1 MDDPSVSLLIK
12 LNRDSSQKE
21 IFTMLNQHMLRR
33 RLSEQAQRGL
43 PQRSFSEEELLVFL
57 STATFDGGHIHR
69 YVELRSAEGEGS
81 VADLQGS
88 IEQFPVTLSACLHDL
103 VRMERREKRALQA
116 YLRVTDPSSSSAT
129 MLQDLLQTIE
139 GIPETPTFED
149 VPRFL
154 LPGW

>member
-1 MDDPSVSLLIK
+1 MP
-12 LNRDSSQKE
+12 
-21 IFTMLNQHMLRR
+21 NQQELRL
-33 RLSEQAQRGL
+33 RLSEQVQRGL
-43 PQRSFSEEELLVFL
+43 PQRAFSEEDLHAFL

-69 YVELRSAEGEGS
+69 YVERRSAEGKGS

-88 IEQFPVTLSACLHDL
+88 IEQFPVTLFACLHEMA
-103 VRMERREKRALQA
+103 RMERREKRALQA
-116 YLRVTDPSSSSAT
+116 YLRATVPLSASAT

-139 GIPETPTFED
+139 AIPETPAFED